1 MHEDETR
8 TTECAFSIMP
18 RPHARKRTFVTSSA
32 KFQIARHAPGARAPG
47 AHCPYG
53 TDVRRCRQTSRA
65 SPGNARAPSYI
76 AGKFLARFVFKKR
89 LLYTFLFMEVV
100 GFGVSNVFAIKQNP
114 KRRTTR
120 APSPRFPAI
129 FAPIRAP
136 GRRPGDRRAPE
147 PQPRAA
153 AARQNLKSR
162 FTGFFRR
169 PDPAFSSELSR
180 RTRPVIV
187 RDARTRR
194 DKPPT
199 GGRESV
205 RR

>member
-1 MHEDETR
+1 MRFQYKAGGSTAQAHFCHIFGKISDRASGSERTR
-8 TTECAFSIMP
+8 
-18 RPHARKRTFVTSSA
+18 
-32 KFQIARHAPGARAPG
+32 ARHTMSAEDGRFAG
-47 AHCPYG
+47 G
-53 TDVRRCRQTSRA
+53 DKTSRA